1 MSTLIHFG
9 TDGWHAR
16 RDGDFTEGA
25 VVRAADAAGTYW
37 AREYP
42 NASVCVGYDAREGA
56 RDYAVLAA
64 RVLAAHDLDAVLSD
78 RALPT
83 PALSWTV
90 AQDEKVCGGLM
101 VTGAYHPDD
110 YLGIKLRVGNGG
122 TGDSVFIEDV
132 ENLIDPDPTEKRGDY
147 RDADMLS
154 GYLAH
159 MRRLVHVDQIRR
171 ARMSVVLDPMFGPA
185 TTCVAELLESMG
197 VHVAEIHRAGD
208 DGHEDMRPEPVEPWV
223 DECEQMVAASSACMG
238 LVLDGDAERLG
249 VVDEN
254 GLFVSAQKVAALL
267 LGHLVVDR
275 GMSGHVVVSV
285 ATSQSVRMVAKSLGC
300 RVTVRP
306 MGFRSIY
313 ESMARGG
320 ALMGTEGA
328 GGVSVPSH
336 MPERDG
342 ILAALLLCEL
352 VAMAKEPV
360 GELVKALDRATGS
373 LFYGKRDVRRPL
385 EEVEMLGNI
394 LPGLN
399 PAEVAGE
406 APCDVSHMDGLRL
419 SFEDGSWVLVRPSR
433 TDPVVRVYAEART
446 PERRDDLM
454 DAAARLA
461 L

>member
-1 MSTLIHFG
+1 
-9 TDGWHAR
+9 
-16 RDGDFTEGA
+16 
-25 VVRAADAAGTYW
+25 
-37 AREYP
+37 
-42 NASVCVGYDAREGA
+42 
-56 RDYAVLAA
+56 
-64 RVLAAHDLDAVLSD
+64 
-78 RALPT
+78 
-83 PALSWTV
+83 
-90 AQDEKVCGGLM
+90 
-101 VTGAYHPDD
+101 
-110 YLGIKLRVGNGG
+110 
-122 TGDSVFIEDV
+122 
-132 ENLIDPDPTEKRGDY
+132 
-147 RDADMLS
+147 
-154 GYLAH
+154 
-159 MRRLVHVDQIRR
+159 
-171 ARMSVVLDPMFGPA
+171 
-185 TTCVAELLESMG
+185 
-197 VHVAEIHRAGD
+197 
-208 DGHEDMRPEPVEPWV
+208 
-223 DECEQMVAASSACMG
+223 
-238 LVLDGDAERLG
+238 
-249 VVDEN
+249 
-254 GLFVSAQKVAALL
+254 
-267 LGHLVVDR
+267 
-275 GMSGHVVVSV
+275 
-285 ATSQSVRMVAKSLGC
+285 
-300 RVTVRP
+300 
-306 MGFRSIY
+306 
-313 ESMARGG
+313 
-320 ALMGTEGA
+320 MGTEGA